1 MGILINVLLHF
12 SLTKQSC
19 PQKRARKSLQIIA
32 KKSRTSRCRYA
43 CRWRDRFIRE
53 KSVRERE
60 RERECV
66 LRRNEKPRGE
76 ERERERGREREIT
89 VQYIEN

>member
-1 MGILINVLLHF
+1 MGILINVLLYL

-19 PQKRARKSLQIIA
+19 PQKRARKSLQIIS
-32 KKSRTSRCRYA
+32 KKSQTSMCRYA

-53 KSVRERE
+53 KRVRERE

-66 LRRNEKPRGE
+66 CVLRRNEKPRGQ
-76 ERERERGREREIT
+76 ERERERERER
-89 VQYIEN
+89 